1 MADEL
6 KIAGWGPPPADLS
19 LGDDEVHVWR
29 GTVKATASELEH
41 LLPELSRRE
50 RREMKR
56 HPTPKNYAASRVMIR
71 SLLGRYV
78 GQEPAKVKLKEGPG
92 GRLVLAK
99 APKGPPHWDF
109 GWGEDRA
116 VFAISASQPLAVH
129 LEVIPRDLDVSRWM
143 RDLPP
148 REASLIEFYSSQ
160 NRARFV
166 VGYHAEREA
175 ERRLAAYRGESGFP
189 ADARVERLRLGKRF
203 VAALAAEG
211 WDWSPS
217 FWRYPRPG
225 REDEPDEDDDD

>member
-1 MADEL
+1 MSDEL

-29 GTVKATASELEH
+29 GTVKGTAAELED
-41 LLPELSRRE
+41 LLPQLSRRE

-56 HPTPKNYAASRVMIR
+56 HPTPKNYAAARLMVR
-71 SLLGRYV
+71 SLLGRYLGV
-78 GQEPAKVKLKEGPG
+78 APAKVKLKEAAG

-109 GWGEDRA
+109 GWGRDRA

-129 LEVIPRDLDVSRWM
+129 FEVIPRDLDVSRWM
-143 RDLPP
+143 RELPP
-148 REASLIEFYSSQ
+148 REASLIEFYSPQ

-166 VGYHAEREA
+166 VGFHAEREA
-175 ERRLAAYRGESGFP
+175 ERRLAAYHGDGGP
-189 ADARVERLRLGKRF
+189 AGARLERLRLGKRF
-203 VAALAAEG
+203 VAALAAAG

-225 REDEPDEDDDD
+225 REDEPDEDDAD

>member
-6 KIAGWGPPPADLS
+6 KIAGWGPPPADLF
-19 LGDDEVHVWR
+19 LGDEEVHVWR
-29 GTVKATASELEH
+29 GTVKGTAAELEP
-41 LLPELSRRE
+41 LLGQLSRRE
-50 RREMKR
+50 RREMNR
-56 HPTPKNYAASRVMIR
+56 HPAPKNYAAARLMIR
-71 SLLGRYV
+71 SLLGRYLNLPP
-78 GQEPAKVKLKEGPG
+78 GKVKLEEGRR

-99 APKGPPHWDF
+99 APQGPPHWDF

-116 VFAISASQPLAVH
+116 VFAISATQPLAVH
-129 LEVIPRDLDVSRWM
+129 LEVIPRDLDVSGWM
-143 RDLPP
+143 RDLAP
-148 REASLIEFYSSQ
+148 REASLIEFYSPQ

-175 ERRLAAYRGESGFP
+175 ERRLAAYQWGEGSPGG
-189 ADARVERLRLGKRF
+189 ARLERLRLGKRF

-225 REDEPDEDDDD
+225 PEDEDDGD